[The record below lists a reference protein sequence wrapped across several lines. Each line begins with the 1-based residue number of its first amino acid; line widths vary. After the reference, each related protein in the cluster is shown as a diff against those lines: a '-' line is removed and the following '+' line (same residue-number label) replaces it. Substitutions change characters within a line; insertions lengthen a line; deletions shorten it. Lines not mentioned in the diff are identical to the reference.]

1 MKLLFRYLFVGTL
14 LSAMSTAQAAIVY
27 SRIIESNLR
36 ANANNPGFFG
46 AGDPGSQTRINFD
59 DAPIPASILG
69 ANHLIKLNS
78 VTVGI
83 RRGEGAVQNNVR
95 VWASAMNANGTVSG
109 SPMFLG
115 SELLPP
121 RTESGF
127 ATDLVTISNL
137 TQSLSTNSGFTSG
150 YSSILIGVQLS
161 QDSLAGWRIT
171 TGSDY
176 NTINFANLYETATS
190 TNSIYNMAATPFT
203 SFYVQVDATPV
214 PEPTILLSVVT
225 GLLILKP
232 KMKRSSEA

>member
-1 MKLLFRYLFVGTL
+1 MKFLFRHLFVGTL

-69 ANHLIKLNS
+69 ANQLIKLNS

-127 ATDLVTISNL
+127 ATDLVTLSNL
-137 TQSLSTNSGFTSG
+137 TQVLSTNSGFASG
-150 YSSILIGVQLS
+150 YGSILIGVQLS

-171 TGSDY
+171 
-176 NTINFANLYETATS
+176 TATS

-214 PEPTILLSVVT
+214 PEPTSMLTVAS
-225 GLLILKP
+225 GLLILRSKR
-232 KMKRSSEA
+232 KRSTDA